1 MRYVECGE
9 IRTSALG
16 FGCGSVMGR
25 VGRAD
30 SLRAMEAAWDAGVTL
45 FDTARS
51 YGYGEAEGLLGE
63 FLDGKRER
71 AVVVTKFGILPKPMT
86 AWKKFAKP
94 VVRGVLRVAPEIRD
108 LVRKGIVGEMSAGHF
123 DVATMRA
130 SLEESLRQLRTDY
143 VDVLLVHEA
152 PENAYRQDD
161 LMAELEKVVRE
172 GKARRTGVASTP
184 KTAAYGWAA
193 NLPAIGALQFP
204 AFFLG
209 PSRWEQVHVGAK
221 FMMVNHV
228 FGGVGYAQQAM
239 KLLAAMRKDENVD
252 AGLRAKLDGDLRE
265 RLAEVAFAAVLRATK
280 AHVLVA
286 SMLKPENMRANLAGI
301 ESERFSVD
309 DIAAITRRM
318 SILGTWR

>member
-9 IRTSALG
+9 IRTSVLG

-25 VGRAD
+25 VGRKD
-30 SLRAMEAAWDAGVTL
+30 SLRAMHAAWDAGVTL

-63 FLDGKRER
+63 FLVGRREQ

-86 AWKKFAKP
+86 AWKRFAKP

-108 LVRKGIVGEMSAGHF
+108 MVRQGIVGEMSAGHF
-123 DVATMRA
+123 DVATLRS
-130 SLEESLRQLRTDY
+130 SLEESLRQLRTEY
-143 VDVLLVHEA
+143 VDVLLAHEA
-152 PENAYRQDD
+152 PEDVYRRDD
-161 LMAELEKVVRE
+161 LMEELEKVVAE
-172 GKARRTGVASTP
+172 GKARRVGVASTA
-184 KTAAYGWAA
+184 KVAAYGWAT
-193 NLPAIGALQFP
+193 NLPVIQALQFP

-209 PSRWEQVHVGAK
+209 PIQWEEAHLGER

-228 FGGVGYAQQAM
+228 FGGVKYAHQAM
-239 KLLAAMRKDENVD
+239 KLLKAMRDDDAVD
-252 AGLRAKLDGDLRE
+252 GALRGKLQGDLRE

-280 AHVLVA
+280 AHVVVA
-286 SMLKPENMRANLAGI
+286 SMLKPENLRANVVAI
-301 ESERFSVD
+301 ERERFSAEEV
-309 DIAAITRRM
+309 AAICRRI

>member
-9 IRTSALG
+9 IRTSVLG

-25 VGRAD
+25 VGRKD
-30 SLRAMEAAWDAGVTL
+30 SLRAMHAAWDAGVTL

-63 FLDGKRER
+63 FLVGRRER

-209 PSRWEQVHVGAK
+209 PSRWEQEHVGAK

-265 RLAEVAFAAVLRATK
+265 RLAEVAFATVLRATK